1 MKVTQ
6 ALVFA
11 AYYMAI
17 DADDAWHDN
26 LVRARVN
33 RYAAG
38 AQEVA
43 GYQDKL
49 RADATWHDAL
59 GIMRHGL
66 KHLDV
71 LFA

>member
-11 AYYMAI
+11 AYYIAI

-26 LVRARVN
+26 LVLARTN
-33 RYAAG
+33 RWAEG
-38 AQEVA
+38 AHYIP

-49 RADATWHDAL
+49 RADATWRDAL

-66 KHLDV
+66 S
-71 LFA
+71 A